1 MEIEWRLIK
10 SSAYRSRLRFLRE
23 RRIDFVDIIIILM
36 MTSVGISHKTLH
48 SLYKHNVILTLR
60 PAPGTTDGPLRAVP
74 HPLPVCEL
82 CADPELVHGAVPV
95 TARQGEFLQVDPA

>member
-36 MTSVGISHKTLH
+36 MTCVGISHKTLH
-48 SLYKHNVILTLR
+48 SLYNHNVILTLR
-60 PAPGTTDGPLRAVP
+60 PAPGTTDGPLRPGPPPLRPA
-74 HPLPVCEL
+74 HPSALGWAGLLLPRLDETHSKASL
-82 CADPELVHGAVPV
+82 KP
-95 TARQGEFLQVDPA
+95 

>member
-36 MTSVGISHKTLH
+36 MTCVGMSHKTLH

-60 PAPGTTDGPLRAVP
+60 ATPGTADGPLRAVP
-74 HPLPVCEL
+74 DPLPVGEL
-82 CADPELVHGAVPV
+82 RADPELVRGAVRV
-95 TARQGEFLQVDPA
+95 TAREGEFLQVDPA